1 MDNSLPRREPAL
13 NRSLRAGIALKIL
26 AASLTLAAACLVRI
40 PGEIR
45 GYAYQVVKELYRMHT
60 LFASRHLVTLCGEH
74 FLVRYSPG
82 NAAHAPLVLET
93 AEKAYNQLAGKYDFE
108 GRDIPI
114 IIYPSRAELNACF
127 GWPASESAM
136 GAYWAGV
143 IRVLAPEVWI
153 PEENDVEEV
162 FICSGPM
169 VHELT
174 HLMVDNLTKGNVPR
188 WLTEGLAQSEEN
200 RLTGFQFAA
209 PEVSWKRFYSFREM
223 DGEFDRLEDQALAYR
238 QSLAAVEYLREV
250 HGEDKIK
257 QILKALAAGKNMD
270 EALRETIG
278 VNLQGFESNWQNWVI
293 QNKSSGSRN
302 SGSGRE
308 SFYDEGC

>member
-1 MDNSLPRREPAL
+1 MDNSMPRRGPAP
-13 NRSLRAGIALKIL
+13 NRYPWAAIGLKIL

-45 GYAYQVVKELYRMHT
+45 GYAYQAVKELYRMHT
-60 LFASRHLVTLCGEH
+60 LFASRHLVTIRGEH

-82 NAAHAPLVLET
+82 IAAHAPLVLET
-93 AEKAYNQLAGKYDFE
+93 AEKAYNQLAGKYDFQ
-108 GRDIPI
+108 GRGIPI

-143 IRVLAPEVWI
+143 IRVLAPEAWI
-153 PEENDVEEV
+153 PEGDDVEEI
-162 FICSGPM
+162 FISSGPM

-188 WLTEGLAQSEEN
+188 WLTEGLAQYEEY

-209 PEVSWKRFYSFREM
+209 PEVSRKQSYSFREM
-223 DGEFDRLEDQALAYR
+223 DGEFDRLDDQALAYR
-238 QSLAAVEYLREV
+238 QSLAAVEYLLEV
-250 HGEDKIK
+250 YGENKIK
-257 QILKALAAGKNMD
+257 RILKALAAGKNMD
-270 EALRETIG
+270 EALQGAIG

-302 SGSGRE
+302 FGPGRE
-308 SFYDEGC
+308 SFYDERC

>member
-1 MDNSLPRREPAL
+1 MDSSMPRRGPAP
-13 NRSLRAGIALKIL
+13 NRYPWAAIGLKIL
-26 AASLTLAAACLVRI
+26 AASLTLVAACLGRI

-45 GYAYQVVKELYRMHT
+45 GYAYQAVKELYRMHT
-60 LFASRHLVTLCGEH
+60 LFASRHLVTLRGEH
-74 FLVRYSPG
+74 FLVRYSPE
-82 NAAHAPLVLET
+82 NAAYVPLVLET
-93 AEKAYNQLAGKYDFE
+93 AEKAYNQLAGKYDFQ
-108 GRDIPI
+108 GRGIPV

-143 IRVLAPEVWI
+143 IRILAPEVWI
-153 PEENDVEEV
+153 PEENDVEEI

-188 WLTEGLAQSEEN
+188 WLTEGLAQSEEY

-209 PEVSWKRFYSFREM
+209 PEVSRERFYSFREM
-223 DGEFDRLEDQALAYR
+223 DGEFDRLDDQALAYR
-238 QSLAAVEYLREV
+238 QSLAAVEYLQEV
-250 HGEDKIK
+250 YGEDKIK
-257 QILKALAAGKNMD
+257 QILKTLAAGKNME
-270 EALRETIG
+270 EALRDTIG
-278 VNLQGFESNWQNWVI
+278 VNLQEFESNWQRWVI

-302 SGSGRE
+302 SKTRQRI
-308 SFYDEGC
+308 F